1 MIHLYQK
8 PLKLKMNNN
17 ITVKIIY
24 LSEKSNFSESFTI
37 NKNTTIELFFEQI
50 KLKSILPSFS
60 KTNNKIGIYGRIVSY
75 DYILSDKDRI
85 EIYES
90 IKTDPKLMRKKI
102 ALTKNKNKLP

>member
-1 MIHLYQK
+1 HLYQK

-24 LSEKSNFSESFTI
+24 LSEKSNFSKSFTI
-37 NKNTTIELFFEQI
+37 NKNMTIKIFFEQI
-50 KLKSILPSFS
+50 KLKKILPSFS
-60 KTNNKIGIYGRIVSY
+60 KTNNKVGIYGRLVSY
-75 DYILSDKDRI
+75 DYILNDQDRI
-85 EIYES
+85 EIYDS

>member
-1 MIHLYQK
+1 
-8 PLKLKMNNN
+8 MNNN

-37 NKNTTIELFFEQI
+37 NKNMTIKIFFEQI
-50 KLKSILPSFS
+50 KLKKILPSFS
-60 KTNNKIGIYGRIVSY
+60 KTNNKVGIYGRLVSY
-75 DYILSDKDRI
+75 DYILNDQDRI
-85 EIYES
+85 EIYDS